1 VAGAIRYGASVSVSG
16 RYALQ
21 GRQVLAGL
29 QAWVVNAGKGLRVH
43 GTGSRAPVRLVYYD
57 DASSPAKAAANAERL
72 LDADAVEILIGPYA
86 SDLTRAVLP
95 VAGRCGRIVW
105 NHGGASDDLHVEG
118 GRAVGILTP
127 VTGYFGGLIE
137 LARSLDRDAARV
149 ALLHRRG
156 SSFGR
161 QAALGVGAAA
171 SDAMFVADVL
181 TYSSLAGELPGVISR
196 LERQRPDVVISAGS
210 FDDEVLLARALVES
224 GLRANAIGLAAA
236 AMQEFPHALGTH
248 AEGFLGP
255 SQWEPRLACVP
266 DFGPGPDEATEGI
279 RAQGAPHD
287 YLAAQAYAACLIAQC
302 CLEEAGADDGS
313 LWRAACA
320 LDCSTFFGRFLSIP
334 QRACRSGT
342 RWVLVQWWWGRKLV
356 VWPPA
361 VSQAR
366 PLYPRRRRR
375 ERGPIDR
382 CPSGDL
388 EKKQKPTED
397 VGIGAHAML
406 WFGWGDDPFSALL
419 SEPVRS
425 PGERE
430 VAVRS

>member
-29 QAWVVNAGKGLRVH
+29 RAWVEAVNAGKGLRVH
-43 GTGSRAPVRLVYYD
+43 GTGSRAPVGLIYYD
-57 DASSPAKAAANAERL
+57 DASSPAEAAANAERL
-72 LDADAVEILIGPYA
+72 LDADAVDILIPYA

-95 VAGRCGRIVW
+95 VARRRGRIVW
-105 NHGGASDDLHVEG
+105 NHGGASNDLHVEG

-161 QAALGVGAAA
+161 QAALEVGAAA
-171 SDAMFVADVL
+171 SDAMFVADVV

-224 GLRANAIGLAAA
+224 GLPANAIGLAAA
-236 AMQEFPHALGTH
+236 AMQEFPHALGTD
-248 AEGFLGP
+248 AGGFLGP

-266 DFGPGPDEATEGI
+266 DFGPGSDEATEGI
-279 RAQGAPHD
+279 RAQGAPPD
-287 YLAAQAYAACLIAQC
+287 YPAAQAYAACLIAQC
-302 CLEEAGADDGS
+302 CLEEAGADDES

-320 LDCSTFFGRFLSIP
+320 LDCSTFFGRFHIDPKTGL
-334 QRACRSGT
+334 QVGHEM
-342 RWVLVQWWWGRKLV
+342 VLVQWRRGRKLV

-366 PLYPRRRRR
+366 PLYPRRR
-375 ERGPIDR
+375 G
-382 CPSGDL
+382 G
-388 EKKQKPTED
+388 
-397 VGIGAHAML
+397 
-406 WFGWGDDPFSALL
+406 
-419 SEPVRS
+419 
-425 PGERE
+425 
-430 VAVRS
+430 